1 MDDYQMKYFHLEKEF
16 QDYKLAK
23 EKEIEYLQKEL
34 DNLKGDLSDITQI
47 KLDKILKT
55 QQLYHSEIL
64 LRLSSKD
71 LNDSIHKQM
80 CDEFL
85 HSTPNKKRKTTEE
98 SQNTFEY
105 HK

>member
-1 MDDYQMKYFHLEKEF
+1 MKYFHLEKEF

-47 KLDKILKT
+47 KLDKIIKN
-55 QQLYHSEIL
+55 QQLYHSEIV
-64 LRLSSKD
+64 LRLSSAD
-71 LNDSIHKQM
+71 LDDSIHKQM

-85 HSTPNKKRKTTEE
+85 HSTPSKKRKTTAE
-98 SQNTFEY
+98 SQDTFEY